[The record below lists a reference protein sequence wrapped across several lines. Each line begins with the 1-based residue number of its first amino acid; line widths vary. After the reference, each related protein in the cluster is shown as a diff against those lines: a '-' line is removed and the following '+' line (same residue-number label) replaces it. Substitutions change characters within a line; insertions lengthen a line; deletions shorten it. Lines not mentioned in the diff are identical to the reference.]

1 MIDTQP
7 LGTSKPIHAPK
18 ITAALLYGAAAVILV
33 AALALPW
40 WRFSMV
46 APQYP
51 EGLSVTTW
59 FFGVTGDVHEV
70 DELNHYIGYMPLAD
84 IASLERHIAFLAGP
98 LAVALLVLAAT
109 LKSRLRAWLIIPAL
123 SLPIVFIVDLA
134 AWLQY
139 SGHHLDPHAALSGAV
154 QPWTPNLLG
163 AGGVGQFHTY
173 SSLEAGFFLAVIA
186 ALLALSAA
194 FRQLREQ
201 HQP

>member
-1 MIDTQP
+1 MIHTKP
-7 LGTSKPIHAPK
+7 LGSSRSLHAPK
-18 ITAALLYGAAAVILV
+18 ITATLLYGAAAVILV

-40 WRFSMV
+40 WRFYMV

-51 EGLSVTTW
+51 YGLSVTTW

-84 IASLERHIAFLAGP
+84 IAALERHIAFLAGP
-98 LAVALLVLAAT
+98 LAVAFLTLAAT
-109 LKSRLRAWLIIPAL
+109 LKSRRRALLVLPAV

-154 QPWTPNLLG
+154 QPWTPNLFG
-163 AGGVGQFHTY
+163 PGGVGQFHTY
-173 SSLEAGFFLAVIA
+173 SSLEAGFFLAVLA
-186 ALLALSAA
+186 ALLALGGA